1 MDLDHQVI
9 EFWNYIRE
17 THLSDRNALLCI
29 VLWWFLVVVLGGYQC
44 SRQFIAACAG
54 SKWLIMF

>member
-17 THLSDRNALLCI
+17 THLNDRNVLLCI
-29 VLWWFLVVVLGGYQC
+29 VLWWFLVVVLGG
-44 SRQFIAACAG
+44 
-54 SKWLIMF
+54 